1 MSYATCDHLMEDGVF
16 CSSPA
21 LRNQRFCYFHLDLR
35 ARRVQMAQARRKGE
49 SCRLR
54 LPILDNMHAVQAA
67 LQQVGD
73 ALADDRID
81 IRRANALLYM
91 LQQAAAN
98 LNNTRTWEGRRPQV
112 ELAEPFRSLE
122 APDLAEEYD
131 LPSNVDL
138 ALPPEAALDA
148 AEQPSETPDSG
159 TPSKA
164 NPPRR
169 LERVPE
175 RAADE
180 MDRYF
185 HIPKD
190 PHREVTQDELAYQLS
205 RLQAEIEAE
214 REAENDA
221 PPRSGVSSVRPVSL
235 HKEAAD
241 VA

>member
-1 MSYATCDHLMEDGVF
+1 MSYATCDHLMADGVF

-81 IRRANALLYM
+81 FRRANALLYM

-138 ALPPEAALDA
+138 ALPPEAALAA
-148 AEQPSETPDSG
+148 AEQPSETP
-159 TPSKA
+159 TPGLPQSQPA
-164 NPPRR
+164 PPPRTCS
-169 LERVPE
+169 
-175 RAADE
+175 RA
-180 MDRYF
+180 R
-185 HIPKD
+185 
-190 PHREVTQDELAYQLS
+190 R
-205 RLQAEIEAE
+205 R
-214 REAENDA
+214 
-221 PPRSGVSSVRPVSL
+221 
-235 HKEAAD
+235 
-241 VA
+241 